1 VKRSKAFIHHSLFT
15 FHALP
20 FTIHFSPFTPC
31 TDFTMRLYLIALQF
45 LTIIPLPFTV
55 RCQERDLGRSMSLF
69 PLVGVTLGLILMGTN
84 YLLNLLLPR
93 SVTDLLLLG
102 LLAGLTGALHL
113 DGLADVFDGL
123 AARGGRERFLAV
135 MKDSRSGPVG
145 AAALAFFLLLKY
157 QALLAVPDPQK
168 YAALLLFPLLGRY
181 AQVQCTVGATR
192 ARSDGLGS
200 TFIGGAGTFQLLAAL
215 AITLTLSI
223 FLLGVNGVWLCAGVC
238 LLTWWLRR
246 WAHNRLGG
254 ITGDIIGFTCELTE
268 TAALLLIVAL
278 CRPENTILQGLQ
290 WHPF

>member
-1 VKRSKAFIHHSLFT
+1 
-15 FHALP
+15 
-20 FTIHFSPFTPC
+20 
-31 TDFTMRLYLIALQF
+31 MRLYLIALQF
-45 LTIIPLPFTV
+45 LTIIPLPCTV
-55 RCQERDLGRSMSLF
+55 WRQERELGRSMSFF
-69 PLVGVTLGLILMGTN
+69 PAVGATLGLLLMGMN
-84 YLLNLLLPR
+84 YLLTPLLPR
-93 SVTDLLLLG
+93 SVTDLR

-135 MKDSRSGPVG
+135 MKDSRCGPVG

-192 ARSDGLGS
+192 ARNDGLGS

-215 AITLTLSI
+215 ATALSLSI
-223 FLLGVNGVWLCAGVC
+223 FLMGLNGLRLCAGVG

-246 WAHNRLGG
+246 WAHRRLGG
-254 ITGDIIGFTCELTE
+254 ITGDIIGFTSELTE
-268 TAALLLIVAL
+268 TAVLVTFAAL
-278 CRPENTILQGLQ
+278 GK
-290 WHPF
+290 